1 MAKSQVIVT
10 FAASMLIGIAGCGQ
24 NVPAQNTNSA
34 KSSDSGAQPH
44 KESVG
49 KMKIKIGSKTF
60 TATLADTAAAA
71 KLKAKLPLTLK
82 LSDLNSNEK
91 HGPLP
96 EPLPREE
103 KNPGTIQKGDLM
115 LWQDDTMVVFYKTFK
130 TSYSYTRL
138 GRIDDPAGLDA
149 AVGSADVTV
158 TFEPEKQEQ

>member
-1 MAKSQVIVT
+1 MVKSQLIVVV
-10 FAASMLIGIAGCGQ
+10 AAGMPMEIAGCDQG
-24 NVPAQNTNSA
+24 VPAQAKHTA
-34 KSSDSGAQPH
+34 KSSDSSAQPH
-44 KESVG
+44 EETVA

-96 EPLPREE
+96 EALPREE

-115 LWQDDTMVVFYKTFK
+115 LWQDDTLVIFYKTFK

-138 GRIDDPAGLDA
+138 GRIDEPSGLDA
-149 AVGSADVTV
+149 AVGLADVTV
-158 TFEPEKQEQ
+158 TLESEKQEQ